1 MILAAACS
9 SKKPVTAGTPPPAG
23 PKTENVS
30 LADVGLEAA
39 SLDKAA
45 DPCTDFFQYSCGG
58 WLAAHEIPADRARY
72 GRMHEIIDRNDEA
85 VKAILEELSATS
97 ACSARA
103 RRRRSSPPT

>member
-1 MILAAACS
+1 MRPYVLAAVILAAACS

-39 SLDKAA
+39 SLDRSA

-58 WLAAHEIPADRARY
+58 WLAANEIPADKARFGRATQL
-72 GRMHEIIDRNDEA
+72 IDRNDEA
-85 VKAILEELSATS
+85 VKLILE
-97 ACSARA
+97 
-103 RRRRSSPPT
+103 